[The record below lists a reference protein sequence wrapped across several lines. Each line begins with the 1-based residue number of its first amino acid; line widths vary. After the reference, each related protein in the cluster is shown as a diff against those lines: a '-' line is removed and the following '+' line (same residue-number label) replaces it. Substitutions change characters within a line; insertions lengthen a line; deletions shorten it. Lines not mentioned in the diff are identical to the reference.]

1 MKQLMTF
8 AVAFLLAAPLV
19 LAHGKFDHIRG
30 VVTEMSAASITV
42 QTPAKATRTL
52 TLTDKTTFKKAGRAA
67 RLADLK
73 VGDRVVIDVPPKK
86 NDAVLIQIGVST
98 APASK

>member
-1 MKQLMTF
+1 
-8 AVAFLLAAPLV
+8 
-19 LAHGKFDHIRG
+19 
-30 VVTEMSAASITV
+30 
-42 QTPAKATRTL
+42 
-52 TLTDKTTFKKAGRAA
+52 
-67 RLADLK
+67 LADLK